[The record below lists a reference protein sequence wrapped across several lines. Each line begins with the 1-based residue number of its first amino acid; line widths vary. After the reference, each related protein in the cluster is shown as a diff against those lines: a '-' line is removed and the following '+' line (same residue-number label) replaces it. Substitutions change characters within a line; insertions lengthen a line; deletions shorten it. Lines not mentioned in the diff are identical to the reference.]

1 MQPPNEN
8 WRCQIML
15 CTSRTISYWLLV
27 AGILSGC
34 SQPVIGGF
42 DYAPQYDFSEFFMVA
57 DGKPFRAIL
66 SGNPFAGVSDEDE
79 KRLLLPVMQANRPR
93 PRLTFTYETPADEPH
108 PNYRVAIVFNAA
120 SDLTAARVCA
130 GEIRHKAVPPGGRFD
145 VFGVY
150 CRNDLALSQ
159 AVTSMAASGPEDP
172 RLGQMFR
179 QLFLVLFPEYP
190 LFWQTRGPFF
200 MR

>member
-1 MQPPNEN
+1 M
-8 WRCQIML
+8 RHAL
-15 CTSRTISYWLLV
+15 GAISSWV
-27 AGILSGC
+27 AVVSSLISGC

-57 DGKPFRAIL
+57 DGNPFRVIV

-93 PRLTFTYETPADEPH
+93 PRLTFTYEMPVDEPR
-108 PNYRVAIVFNAA
+108 PNYRVVIVFNAA
-120 SDLTAARVCA
+120 NDLSAARACG
-130 GEIRHKAVPPGGRFD
+130 GEIRHKAVPPGGRFP

-159 AVTSMAASGPEDP
+159 AVTSMAASSPDDP
-172 RLGQMFR
+172 RMGQMFR
-179 QLFLVLFPEYP
+179 QLFLVLFPDYP
-190 LFWQTRGPFF
+190 LFWQTRGPFL